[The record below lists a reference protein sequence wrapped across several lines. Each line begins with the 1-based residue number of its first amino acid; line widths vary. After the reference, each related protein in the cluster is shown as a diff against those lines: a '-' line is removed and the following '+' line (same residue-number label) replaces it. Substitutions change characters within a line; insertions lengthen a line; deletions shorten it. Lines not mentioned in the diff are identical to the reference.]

1 MVGAVNAR
9 LLQAERQ
16 LTDSEGL
23 PGRQWYRHLLYA
35 PGLYTGYGVKTVPG
49 VREAIEQKQYDSV
62 EREVAR
68 AAQAIQR
75 LSALIDAAS
84 DELQ

>member
-1 MVGAVNAR
+1 M
-9 LLQAERQ
+9 
-16 LTDSEGL
+16 
-23 PGRQWYRHLLYA
+23 
-35 PGLYTGYGVKTVPG
+35 KTVPG